1 MVAKTI
7 VNRREIMDYK
17 IKHWAVAVAT
27 FGVLSVTVAAN
38 ADETTGLTDTAI
50 KVGVMGPFTG
60 NASSYSKT
68 QIGLMAYFKHI
79 NDQGGIHGRK
89 FEIVQE
95 DTACN
100 PAKGIAAAKK
110 LVHQDKVFYM
120 HGNSCSGVAM
130 AVKPTVSPTGIPWI
144 IAHAVNPKITM
155 PVNEKR
161 SIFHGVP
168 AGPAYGSAMG
178 RFVMSKPNA
187 KRVAVIAHTNDW
199 AKSYCGPAIEHIKKS
214 GGEIIADMAMERGQT
229 DSTAQVLKLKKAN
242 PDFIL
247 GCLYEAETVIFL
259 RDAKKY
265 GLNAPVMG
273 TAGTDLENTLARLGD
288 KDAVKN
294 YFVLHAFVDK
304 VDGPKMKKWNDII
317 LKYYPSETIT
327 GFSAISMASG
337 VAAVQALKNA
347 GRDLTR
353 SKMISALENIRG
365 LTTGILACDITW
377 TPTDRH
383 GCKTSAVAGF
393 VDGNPTVLSAWGKP
407 W

>member
-1 MVAKTI
+1 MI
-7 VNRREIMDYK
+7 NI
-17 IKHWAVAVAT
+17 IKNSMMAIAA
-27 FGVLSVTVAAN
+27 FGVLTTAGAVIAG
-38 ADETTGLTDTAI
+38 ETTGLTDTTI

-79 NDQGGIHGRK
+79 NDLGGINGRK
-89 FEIVQE
+89 FEIAQE
-95 DTACN
+95 DTACA

-110 LVHQDKVFYM
+110 LVHQDKVFYL

-130 AVKPTVSPTGIPWI
+130 AVKPTVAPTGIPWI

-155 PVNEKR
+155 PVNEKK

-168 AGPAYGSAMG
+168 AGPAYGSTMG
-178 RFVMSKPNA
+178 KFVMSKPGV
-187 KRVAVIAHTNDW
+187 KRIAMVTHTNDW
-199 AKSYCGPAIEHIKKS
+199 AKAYCDPAIKVIKAS
-214 GGEIIADMAMERGQT
+214 GGEIIETLALERGQT
-229 DSTAQVLKLKKAN
+229 DATAQVLKLKQAK

-265 GLNAPVMG
+265 GVRIPVMG

-288 KDAVKN
+288 PDAVKD
-294 YFVLHAFVDK
+294 YYVLHAFVDK

-317 LKYYPSETIT
+317 LKYYPNETIT
-327 GFSAISMASG
+327 GFSAVSMASG
-337 VAAVQALKNA
+337 VAAVNALKAA

-353 SKMISALENIRG
+353 SKFIAELDNIKG
-365 LTTGILACDITW
+365 LKTGILACDITW
-377 TPTDRH
+377 SSTDRH
-383 GCKTSAVAGF
+383 GCKKSAVAGF
-393 VDGNPTVLSAWGKP
+393 VDGKPTVLSAWKKP

>member
-1 MVAKTI
+1 MAALGMLAMV
-7 VNRREIMDYK
+7 
-17 IKHWAVAVAT
+17 
-27 FGVLSVTVAAN
+27 GAAN
-38 ADETTGLTDTAI
+38 ADETTGLTDTTI

-79 NDQGGIHGRK
+79 NDQGGINGRK

-95 DTACN
+95 DTACA

-110 LVHQDKVFYM
+110 LVHQDKVFYL

-130 AVKPTVSPTGIPWI
+130 AVKPTVAPTGIPWI

-155 PVNEKR
+155 PVNEKK

-168 AGPAYGSAMG
+168 AGPAYGSTMG
-178 RFVMSKPNA
+178 KFVMSKPNV
-187 KRVAVIAHTNDW
+187 KRVAMVTHTNDW
-199 AKSYCGPAIEHIKKS
+199 AKAYCDPAIEVIKAS
-214 GGEIIADMAMERGQT
+214 GGKIIETLALERGQT
-229 DSTAQVLKLKKAN
+229 DATAQVLKLKKAK
-242 PDFIL
+242 PDFVL

-265 GLNAPVMG
+265 GVRIPVMG
-273 TAGTDLENTLARLGD
+273 TAGTDLENTLERLGD
-288 KDAVKN
+288 PDAVKD
-294 YFVLHAFVDK
+294 YYVLHAFVDK

-317 LKYYPSETIT
+317 LKYYPNETIT
-327 GFSAISMASG
+327 GFSAVSMASG
-337 VAAVQALKNA
+337 VAAVNALKAA

-353 SKMISALENIRG
+353 SKFIAELDNIKG
-365 LTTGILACDITW
+365 LKTGILACDITW
-377 TPTDRH
+377 SSTDRH
-383 GCKTSAVAGF
+383 GCKKSAVAGF
-393 VDGNPTVLSAWGKP
+393 VDGKPTVLSAWKKP

>member
-1 MVAKTI
+1 M
-7 VNRREIMDYK
+7 NSR
-17 IKHWAVAVAT
+17 IKKSIIAFAVM
-27 FGVLSVTVAAN
+27 GVLSTAGAAS
-38 ADETTGLTDTAI
+38 AGETTGLTDTAI
-50 KVGVMGPFTG
+50 KVGVMGPFSG

-79 NDQGGIHGRK
+79 NDQGGINGRK
-89 FEIVQE
+89 FDIIQE
-95 DTACN
+95 DTACD

-110 LVHQDKVFYM
+110 LVHQDEVFYL

-155 PVNEKR
+155 PVNEKK

-168 AGPAYGSAMG
+168 AGPAYGSTMG
-178 RFVMSKPNA
+178 KFIMSKPGV
-187 KRVAVIAHTNDW
+187 KRIAMVAHTNDW
-199 AKSYCGPAIEHIKKS
+199 AKAYCDPAIEVIKAS
-214 GGEIIADMAMERGQT
+214 GGEIIEELALERGQT
-229 DSTAQVLKLKKAN
+229 DATAQVLRLKKAN

-265 GLNAPVMG
+265 GVRIPVMG
-273 TAGTDLENTLARLGD
+273 TAGTDLENTLERLGD
-288 KDAVKN
+288 PDAVKD
-294 YFVLHAFVDK
+294 YYVLHAFVDK

-317 LKYYPSETIT
+317 LKYYPNETIT

-337 VAAVQALKNA
+337 VAAVKALKAA

-353 SKMISALENIRG
+353 SKFIAELDNIKG
-365 LTTGILACDITW
+365 LKTGILACDITW
-377 TPTDRH
+377 SSTDRH
-383 GCKTSAVAGF
+383 GCKKSAVAGF
-393 VDGNPTVLSAWGKP
+393 VDGKPTVLSAWEKP

>member
-1 MVAKTI
+1 MKHRTKTCMSTMAALGMLAMV
-7 VNRREIMDYK
+7 
-17 IKHWAVAVAT
+17 
-27 FGVLSVTVAAN
+27 GSAN

-79 NDQGGIHGRK
+79 NDQGGINGRK

-95 DTACN
+95 DTACA

-110 LVHQDKVFYM
+110 LVHQDKVFYL

-130 AVKPTVSPTGIPWI
+130 AVKPTVAPTGIPWI

-155 PVNEKR
+155 PVNEKK

-168 AGPAYGSAMG
+168 AGPAYGSTMG
-178 RFVMSKPNA
+178 KFVMSKPGV
-187 KRVAVIAHTNDW
+187 KRIAMVTHTNDW
-199 AKSYCGPAIEHIKKS
+199 AKAYCDPAIEVIKAS
-214 GGEIIADMAMERGQT
+214 GGEIIETLALERGQT
-229 DSTAQVLKLKKAN
+229 DATAQVLKLKKAK

-265 GLNAPVMG
+265 GVRIPVMG
-273 TAGTDLENTLARLGD
+273 TAGTDLENTLERLGD
-288 KDAVKN
+288 PDAVKD
-294 YFVLHAFVDK
+294 YYVLHAFVDK

-317 LKYYPSETIT
+317 LKYYPNETIT
-327 GFSAISMASG
+327 GFSAVSMASG
-337 VAAVQALKNA
+337 VAAVNALKAA

-353 SKMISALENIRG
+353 SKFIAELDNIKG
-365 LTTGILACDITW
+365 LKTGILACDITW
-377 TPTDRH
+377 SSTDRH
-383 GCKTSAVAGF
+383 GCKKSAVAGF
-393 VDGNPTVLSAWGKP
+393 IDGKPTVLSAWEKP

>member
-1 MVAKTI
+1 MNSRIKKSIVAF
-7 VNRREIMDYK
+7 
-17 IKHWAVAVAT
+17 AVM
-27 FGVLSVTVAAN
+27 GVLSMVGAAN
-38 ADETTGLTDTAI
+38 ADETTGLTDTTI

-79 NDQGGIHGRK
+79 NDQGGINGRK

-95 DTACN
+95 DTACA

-110 LVHQDKVFYM
+110 LVHQDKVFYL

-130 AVKPTVSPTGIPWI
+130 AVKPTVAPTGIPWI

-155 PVNEKR
+155 PVNEKK

-168 AGPAYGSAMG
+168 AGPAYGSTMG
-178 RFVMSKPNA
+178 KFVMSKPGV
-187 KRVAVIAHTNDW
+187 KRIAMVTHTNDW
-199 AKSYCGPAIEHIKKS
+199 AKAYCDPAIEVIKAS
-214 GGEIIADMAMERGQT
+214 GGEIIETLALERGQT
-229 DSTAQVLKLKKAN
+229 DATAQVLKLKKAK

-265 GLNAPVMG
+265 GVRIPVMG
-273 TAGTDLENTLARLGD
+273 TAGTDLENTLERLGD
-288 KDAVKN
+288 PDAVKD
-294 YFVLHAFVDK
+294 YYVLHAFVDK

-317 LKYYPSETIT
+317 LKYYPNETIT
-327 GFSAISMASG
+327 GFSAVSMASG
-337 VAAVQALKNA
+337 VAAVNALKAA

-353 SKMISALENIRG
+353 SKFIAELDNIKG
-365 LTTGILACDITW
+365 LKTGILACDITW
-377 TPTDRH
+377 SSTDRH
-383 GCKTSAVAGF
+383 GCKKSAVAGF
-393 VDGNPTVLSAWGKP
+393 IDGKPTVLSAWEKP

>member
-1 MVAKTI
+1 MNNI
-7 VNRREIMDYK
+7 
-17 IKHWAVAVAT
+17 IKKSMMAMAA
-27 FGVLSVTVAAN
+27 FGVLTTAGAVIAG
-38 ADETTGLTDTAI
+38 ETTGLTDTAI
-50 KVGVMGPFTG
+50 KVGVMGPFSG

-79 NDQGGIHGRK
+79 NDQGGINGRK

-95 DTACN
+95 DTACA

-110 LVHQDKVFYM
+110 LVHQDKVFYL

-130 AVKPTVSPTGIPWI
+130 AVKPTVAPTGIPWI

-155 PVNEKR
+155 PVNEKK

-168 AGPAYGSAMG
+168 AGPAYGSTMG
-178 RFVMSKPNA
+178 KFVMSKPGV
-187 KRVAVIAHTNDW
+187 KRIAMVTHTNDW
-199 AKSYCGPAIEHIKKS
+199 AKAYCDPAIEVIKAS
-214 GGEIIADMAMERGQT
+214 GGEIIETLSLERGQT
-229 DSTAQVLKLKKAN
+229 DATAQVLKLKKAK

-265 GLNAPVMG
+265 GVRIPVMG
-273 TAGTDLENTLARLGD
+273 TAGTDLENTLERLGD
-288 KDAVKN
+288 PDAVKD
-294 YFVLHAFVDK
+294 YYVLHAFVDK

-317 LKYYPSETIT
+317 LKYYPNETIT
-327 GFSAISMASG
+327 GFSAVSMASG
-337 VAAVQALKNA
+337 VAAVNALKAA

-353 SKMISALENIRG
+353 SKFIAELDNIKG
-365 LTTGILACDITW
+365 LKTGILACDITW
-377 TPTDRH
+377 SSTDRH
-383 GCKTSAVAGF
+383 GCKKSAVAGF
-393 VDGNPTVLSAWGKP
+393 VDGKPTVLSAWKKP

>member
-1 MVAKTI
+1 MRIEK
-7 VNRREIMDYK
+7 
-17 IKHWAVAVAT
+17 
-27 FGVLSVTVAAN
+27 VLVPAAAGLMALTAPALA
-38 ADETTGLTDTAI
+38 ADTTGLTDTTI
-50 KVGVMGPFTG
+50 KVGVMGPFSG

-95 DTACN
+95 DTACE

-110 LVHQDKVFYM
+110 LLFQDEVFYL
-120 HGNSCSGVAM
+120 HGNSCSGVAI
-130 AVKPTVSPTGIPWI
+130 AVKPTVAPTGAPWI
-144 IAHAVNPKITM
+144 VAHAVNPKISM
-155 PVNEKR
+155 PVTEKKN
-161 SIFHGVP
+161 IFHGVP
-168 AGPAYGSAMG
+168 AGPAYGTTMG
-178 RFVMSKPNA
+178 KFVMSKPAA
-187 KRVAVIAHTNDW
+187 KRIGVITHTNDW
-199 AKSYCGPAIEHIKKS
+199 AKSYCDPALEYMKSQGIEPVVNL
-214 GGEIIADMAMERGQT
+214 AMERGQT
-229 DSTAQVLKLKKAN
+229 DSTAQVLKLKQAN
-242 PDFIL
+242 LDFIL

-265 GLNAPVMG
+265 RLDVPVMG

-317 LKYYPSETIT
+317 LKYYPNETIT

-337 VAAVQALKNA
+337 VAAVEALKAA
-347 GRDLTR
+347 GKDLTR
-353 SKMISALENIRG
+353 EKFIAELEKIRD
-365 LTTGILACDITW
+365 LETGILACEMTW

-383 GCKTSAVAGF
+383 GCKKSAVAGF
-393 VDGNPTVLSAWGKP
+393 VDGKPAVLSSWGKT

>member
-1 MVAKTI
+1 MQKRI
-7 VNRREIMDYK
+7 PKWMM
-17 IKHWAVAVAT
+17 AVGA
-27 FGVLSVTVAAN
+27 FSVFALAGPAG
-38 ADETTGLTDTAI
+38 ADETTGLTDTTI

-89 FEIVQE
+89 FEIYQE
-95 DTACN
+95 DTACA

-110 LVHQDKVFYM
+110 LIHQDKVFYL
-120 HGNSCSGVAM
+120 HGNSCSAVAM

-155 PVNEKR
+155 PVNEKK

-168 AGPAYGSAMG
+168 AGPAYGSTMG
-178 RFVMSKPNA
+178 KFVMSKPNA
-187 KRVAVIAHTNDW
+187 KRIAMITHTNDW
-199 AKSYCGPAIEHIKKS
+199 AKSYCDPAIDVIKKE
-214 GGEIIADMAMERGQT
+214 GGEIVLDVALERGQT
-229 DSTAQVLKLKKAN
+229 DSTAQVLKLKQAN

-265 GLNAPVMG
+265 GLKTPVMG
-273 TAGTDLENTLARLGD
+273 TAGTDLENTLERLGD
-288 KDAVKN
+288 LDAVKN

-317 LKYYPSETIT
+317 LKYYPNETIT
-327 GFSAISMASG
+327 GFSAVSMASG
-337 VAAVQALKNA
+337 VAAVQALEAA
-347 GRDLTR
+347 GRDVTR
-353 SKMISALENIRG
+353 SKFIAELDKIRD
-365 LTTGILACDITW
+365 LKTGILACDITW

-383 GCKTSAVAGF
+383 GCKQSAVAGF
-393 VDGNPTVLSAWGKP
+393 VDGKPTVLSSWGKT

>member
-1 MVAKTI
+1 MRI
-7 VNRREIMDYK
+7 CSK
-17 IKHWAVAVAT
+17 IKTGFAAVAGVALLA
-27 FGVLSVTVAAN
+27 GSAVAG
-38 ADETTGLTDTAI
+38 ETTGLTDTTI

-79 NDQGGIHGRK
+79 NDPGGIHGRK
-89 FEIVQE
+89 FEIVPE
-95 DTACN
+95 DTACA

-110 LVHQDKVFYM
+110 LIHQDKVFYL
-120 HGNSCSGVAM
+120 HGNSCSAVAM

-155 PVNEKR
+155 PVNEKK

-168 AGPAYGSAMG
+168 AGPAYGSTMG
-178 RFVMSKPNA
+178 KFVMSKPGT
-187 KRVAVIAHTNDW
+187 KRVAMVAHTNDW
-199 AKSYCGPAIEHIKKS
+199 AKAYCSPAIDVIKKA
-214 GGEIIADMAMERGQT
+214 GGKIIAELALERGQT
-229 DSTAQVLKLKKAN
+229 DATAQVLKLKQAK

-265 GLNAPVMG
+265 GVRIPVMG
-273 TAGTDLENTLARLGD
+273 TAGTDLENTLERLGD
-288 KDAVKN
+288 KDAVKD
-294 YFVLHAFVDK
+294 YYVLHAFVDK
-304 VDGPKMKKWNDII
+304 VNGPKMKKWNDII
-317 LKYYPSETIT
+317 LKYNPKETIT
-327 GFSAISMASG
+327 GFSAVSMASG
-337 VAAVQALKNA
+337 VAAVKALMAA

-353 SKMISALENIRG
+353 SKFIAELDKIRG
-365 LTTGILACDITW
+365 LKTGILACDITW

-383 GCKTSAVAGF
+383 GCKKSAVAGF
-393 VDGNPTVLSAWGKP
+393 INGKPTVLSAWGKP

>member
-1 MVAKTI
+1 MKHRTKTCMSTMAALGMLAMV
-7 VNRREIMDYK
+7 
-17 IKHWAVAVAT
+17 
-27 FGVLSVTVAAN
+27 GAAN

-79 NDQGGIHGRK
+79 NDQGGINGRK

-95 DTACN
+95 DTACA

-110 LVHQDKVFYM
+110 LVHQDKVFYL

-130 AVKPTVSPTGIPWI
+130 AVKPTVAPTGIPWI

-155 PVNEKR
+155 PVNEKK

-168 AGPAYGSAMG
+168 AGPAYGSTMG
-178 RFVMSKPNA
+178 KFVMSKPGV
-187 KRVAVIAHTNDW
+187 KRIAMVTHTNDW
-199 AKSYCGPAIEHIKKS
+199 AKAYCDPAIEVIKAS
-214 GGEIIADMAMERGQT
+214 GGEIIETLALERGQT
-229 DSTAQVLKLKKAN
+229 DATAQVLKLKKAK

-265 GLNAPVMG
+265 GVRIPVMG
-273 TAGTDLENTLARLGD
+273 TAGTDLENTLERLGD
-288 KDAVKN
+288 PDAVKD
-294 YFVLHAFVDK
+294 YYVLHAFVDK

-317 LKYYPSETIT
+317 LKYYPNETIT
-327 GFSAISMASG
+327 GFSAVSMASG
-337 VAAVQALKNA
+337 VAAVKALKAA

-353 SKMISALENIRG
+353 SKFIAELDNIKG
-365 LTTGILACDITW
+365 LKTGILACDITW
-377 TPTDRH
+377 SSTDRH
-383 GCKTSAVAGF
+383 GCKKSAVAGF
-393 VDGNPTVLSAWGKP
+393 IDGKPTVLSAWEKP

>member
-1 MVAKTI
+1 M
-7 VNRREIMDYK
+7 K
-17 IKHWAVAVAT
+17 ISRLMA
-27 FGVLSVTVAAN
+27 TVAALSLLGTAGATM
-38 ADETTGLTDTAI
+38 ADETTGLTDTTI

-60 NASSYSKT
+60 NASSYSKA

-89 FEIVQE
+89 FVMVAE
-95 DTACN
+95 DTACA

-110 LVHQDKVFYM
+110 LIHQDKVFYL

-144 IAHAVNPKITM
+144 IAHAVNPKISM

-168 AGPAYGSAMG
+168 AGPAYGSTMG
-178 RFVMSKPNA
+178 KFVMSKPGT
-187 KRVAVIAHTNDW
+187 KRVAIVTHTNDW
-199 AKSYCGPAIEHIKKS
+199 AKAYCDPAIKVIKES
-214 GGEIIADMAMERGQT
+214 GGEIIESLALERGQT
-229 DSTAQVLKLKKAN
+229 DSTAQVLKLKQAK

-265 GLNAPVMG
+265 GLKIPVMG
-273 TAGTDLENTLARLGD
+273 TAGTDLENTLERLGD
-288 KDAVKN
+288 ISAVRN
-294 YFVLHAFVDK
+294 YFVLHSFVDK

-317 LKYYPSETIT
+317 LKYNPKETIT
-327 GFSAISMASG
+327 GFSAVSMASG
-337 VAAVQALKNA
+337 VAAVKALQAV
-347 GRDLTR
+347 GHDLTR
-353 SKMISALENIRG
+353 SKFLAELDKIRN

-383 GCKTSAVAGF
+383 GCKKSAVAGF
-393 VDGNPTVLSAWGKP
+393 VNDKPTVMSAWGKT

>member
-1 MVAKTI
+1 M
-7 VNRREIMDYK
+7 NSR
-17 IKHWAVAVAT
+17 IKKSIIAFAVM
-27 FGVLSVTVAAN
+27 GVLSTAGAAS
-38 ADETTGLTDTAI
+38 AGETTGLTDTAI
-50 KVGVMGPFTG
+50 KVGVMGPFSG

-79 NDQGGIHGRK
+79 NDQGGINGRK

-95 DTACN
+95 DTACD

-110 LVHQDKVFYM
+110 LVHQDKVFYL

-155 PVNEKR
+155 PVNEKK

-168 AGPAYGSAMG
+168 AGPAYGSTMG
-178 RFVMSKPNA
+178 KFIMSKPGV
-187 KRVAVIAHTNDW
+187 KRIAMVAHTNDW
-199 AKSYCGPAIEHIKKS
+199 AKAYCDPAIEVIKAS
-214 GGEIIADMAMERGQT
+214 GGEIIEELALERGQT
-229 DSTAQVLKLKKAN
+229 DATAQVLRLKKAN

-259 RDAKKY
+259 RDLKKY
-265 GLNAPVMG
+265 GVRIPVMG
-273 TAGTDLENTLARLGD
+273 TAGTDLENTLERLGD
-288 KDAVKN
+288 PDAVKD
-294 YFVLHAFVDK
+294 YYVLHAFVDK

-317 LKYYPSETIT
+317 LKYYPNETIT

-337 VAAVQALKNA
+337 VAAVKALKAA

-353 SKMISALENIRG
+353 SKFIAELDNIKG
-365 LTTGILACDITW
+365 LKTGILACDITW
-377 TPTDRH
+377 SSTDRH
-383 GCKTSAVAGF
+383 GCKKSAVAGF
-393 VDGNPTVLSAWGKP
+393 VDGKPTVLSAWEKP

>member
-1 MVAKTI
+1 MAALGMLAMV
-7 VNRREIMDYK
+7 
-17 IKHWAVAVAT
+17 
-27 FGVLSVTVAAN
+27 GAAN
-38 ADETTGLTDTAI
+38 ADETTGLTDTTI

-79 NDQGGIHGRK
+79 NDQGGINGRK

-95 DTACN
+95 DTACA

-110 LVHQDKVFYM
+110 LVHQDKVFYL

-130 AVKPTVSPTGIPWI
+130 AVKPTVAPTGIPWI

-155 PVNEKR
+155 PVNEKK

-168 AGPAYGSAMG
+168 AGPAYGSTMG
-178 RFVMSKPNA
+178 KFVMSKPGV
-187 KRVAVIAHTNDW
+187 KRIAMVTHTNDW
-199 AKSYCGPAIEHIKKS
+199 AKAYCDPAIEVIKAS
-214 GGEIIADMAMERGQT
+214 GGEIIETLALERGQT
-229 DSTAQVLKLKKAN
+229 DATAQVLKLKKAK

-265 GLNAPVMG
+265 GVRIPVMG
-273 TAGTDLENTLARLGD
+273 TAGTDLENTLERLGD
-288 KDAVKN
+288 PDAVKD
-294 YFVLHAFVDK
+294 YYVLHAFVDK

-317 LKYYPSETIT
+317 LKYYPNETIT
-327 GFSAISMASG
+327 GFSAVSMASG
-337 VAAVQALKNA
+337 VAAVNALKAA

-353 SKMISALENIRG
+353 SKFIAELDNIKG
-365 LTTGILACDITW
+365 LKTGILACDITW
-377 TPTDRH
+377 SSTDRH
-383 GCKTSAVAGF
+383 GCKKSAVAGF
-393 VDGNPTVLSAWGKP
+393 IDGKPTVLSAWEKP

>member
-1 MVAKTI
+1 MKSRIGKCTMAMATI
-7 VNRREIMDYK
+7 S
-17 IKHWAVAVAT
+17 A
-27 FGVLSVTVAAN
+27 LSVAGMAG
-38 ADETTGLTDTAI
+38 AGETTGLTDSAI

-95 DTACN
+95 DTACA

-110 LVHQDKVFYM
+110 LIHQDEVFYL

-155 PVNEKR
+155 PVNEKK

-168 AGPAYGSAMG
+168 AGPAYGSTMG
-178 RFVMSKPNA
+178 KFVMSKPGV
-187 KRVAVIAHTNDW
+187 KRVAMIAHTNDW
-199 AKSYCGPAIEHIKKS
+199 AKSYCDPAIEHIKS
-214 GGEIIADMAMERGQT
+214 QGLDLVMELAMERGQT
-229 DSTAQVLKLKKAN
+229 DSTAQVLKLKQAN
-242 PDFIL
+242 VDFIL

-265 GLNAPVMG
+265 GLRVPVMG
-273 TAGTDLENTLARLGD
+273 TAGTDLENTLERLGD
-288 KDAVKN
+288 PDAVKD

-317 LKYYPSETIT
+317 LKYYPNETIT
-327 GFSAISMASG
+327 EFSAVSMASG
-337 VAAVQALKNA
+337 VAAVKALEAA
-347 GRDLTR
+347 GPDLTR
-353 SKMISALENIRG
+353 SKMIAELDKIHGLE
-365 LTTGILACDITW
+365 TGILACDITW
-377 TPTDRH
+377 TSTDRH
-383 GCKTSAVAGF
+383 GCKKSAVAGF
-393 VDGNPTVLSAWGKP
+393 VDGQPTVLSGWGKP

>member
-1 MVAKTI
+1 MKHRTKTCMSTMAALGMLAMV
-7 VNRREIMDYK
+7 
-17 IKHWAVAVAT
+17 
-27 FGVLSVTVAAN
+27 GAAN

-79 NDQGGIHGRK
+79 NDQGGINGRK

-95 DTACN
+95 DTACA

-110 LVHQDKVFYM
+110 LVHQDKVFYL

-130 AVKPTVSPTGIPWI
+130 AVKPTVAPTGIPWI

-155 PVNEKR
+155 PVNEKK

-168 AGPAYGSAMG
+168 AGPAYGSTMG
-178 RFVMSKPNA
+178 KFVMSKPNV
-187 KRVAVIAHTNDW
+187 KRVAMVTHTNDW
-199 AKSYCGPAIEHIKKS
+199 AKAYCDPAIEVIKAS
-214 GGEIIADMAMERGQT
+214 GGKIIETLALERGQT
-229 DSTAQVLKLKKAN
+229 DATAQVLKLKKAK

-265 GLNAPVMG
+265 GVRIPVMG
-273 TAGTDLENTLARLGD
+273 TAGTDLENTLERLGD
-288 KDAVKN
+288 PDAVKD
-294 YFVLHAFVDK
+294 YYVLHAFVDK

-317 LKYYPSETIT
+317 LKYYPNETIT
-327 GFSAISMASG
+327 GFSAVSMASG
-337 VAAVQALKNA
+337 VAAVNALKAA

-353 SKMISALENIRG
+353 SKFIAELDNIKG
-365 LTTGILACDITW
+365 LKTGILACDITW
-377 TPTDRH
+377 SSTDRH
-383 GCKTSAVAGF
+383 GCKKSAVAGF
-393 VDGNPTVLSAWGKP
+393 IDGKPTVLSAWEKP

>member
-1 MVAKTI
+1 MKNVLA
-7 VNRREIMDYK
+7 NL
-17 IKHWAVAVAT
+17 IKGLFILLTLTLTNTAT
-27 FGVLSVTVAAN
+27 AW
-38 ADETTGLTDTAI
+38 ETTGLSDTTI

-89 FEIVQE
+89 FEMFPE
-95 DTACN
+95 DTACA

-110 LVHQDKVFYM
+110 LVHQDEVFYL
-120 HGNSCSGVAM
+120 HGNSCSAVAM

-155 PVNEKR
+155 PVNEKK
-161 SIFHGVP
+161 SIYHGVP
-168 AGPAYGSAMG
+168 AGPAYGSTMG
-178 RFVMSKPNA
+178 NFVMSKPGT
-187 KRVAVIAHTNDW
+187 KRVAMITHTNDW
-199 AKSYCGPAIEHIKKS
+199 AKAYCAPAIEVIKAK
-214 GGEIIADMAMERGQT
+214 GGVIIEEQALERGQT
-229 DSTAQVLKLKKAN
+229 DATAQVLKLKKAN

-265 GLNAPVMG
+265 GMRIPVMG
-273 TAGTDLENTLARLGD
+273 TAGTDLENTLERLGD
-288 KDAVKN
+288 KDAVKD
-294 YFVLHAFVDK
+294 YYVLHAFVDK

-317 LKYYPSETIT
+317 LKYNPKETIT
-327 GFSAISMASG
+327 GFSAVSMASG
-337 VAAVQALKNA
+337 VAAVKALKAA

-353 SKMISALENIRG
+353 SKFIAELDKIRG
-365 LTTGILACDITW
+365 LSTGILACDITW
-377 TPTDRH
+377 SSTDRH
-383 GCKTSAVAGF
+383 GCKKSAVAGF
-393 VDGNPTVLSAWGKP
+393 VSGDPTVLSAWGKS

>member
-1 MVAKTI
+1 MKISLKSWVA
-7 VNRREIMDYK
+7 
-17 IKHWAVAVAT
+17 
-27 FGVLSVTVAAN
+27 TVAAAGVLALTSGAN
-38 ADETTGLTDTAI
+38 ADSDETTGLTDTTI

-95 DTACN
+95 DTACQ

-110 LVHQDKVFYM
+110 LLHQDKVFYM

-130 AVKPTVSPTGIPWI
+130 AVKPTVSPTGTPWI
-144 IAHAVNPKITM
+144 IAHAVNPNITM

-168 AGPAYGSAMG
+168 AGPAYGSTMG
-178 RFVMSKPNA
+178 RFVMSKPGT
-187 KRVAVIAHTNDW
+187 KRIAVIAHTNDW
-199 AKSYCGPAIEHIKKS
+199 AKSYCSPAIDAIKES
-214 GGEIIADMAMERGQT
+214 GGEIVAEMALERGQT
-229 DSTAQVLKLKKAN
+229 DSTAQVLKLKQAN

-265 GLNAPVMG
+265 RLTVPVMG

-288 KDAVKN
+288 QEAVN
-294 YFVLHAFVDK
+294 GYYVLHAFVDK

-317 LKYYPSETIT
+317 LKYYPDETIT
-327 GFSAISMASG
+327 GFSAVSMASG
-337 VAAVQALKNA
+337 VAAVEALKA
-347 GRDLTR
+347 VGPDLTR
-353 SKMISALENIRG
+353 SKFIDALENIRD

-377 TPTDRH
+377 TPTDHH
-383 GCKTSAVAGF
+383 GCKKSAVAGF
-393 VDGNPTVLSAWGKP
+393 VDGQPTVLSAWGET

>member
-1 MVAKTI
+1 MATI
-7 VNRREIMDYK
+7 
-17 IKHWAVAVAT
+17 
-27 FGVLSVTVAAN
+27 AALGLLGTSGMSM
-38 ADETTGLTDTAI
+38 AGETTGLTDTAI

-89 FEIVQE
+89 FEMFPE
-95 DTACN
+95 DTACA

-110 LVHQDKVFYM
+110 LIHQDEVFYL
-120 HGNSCSGVAM
+120 HGNSCSAVAM

-161 SIFHGVP
+161 SIYHGVP
-168 AGPAYGSAMG
+168 AGPAYGSTMG
-178 RFVMSKPNA
+178 EFVMSKPGT
-187 KRVAVIAHTNDW
+187 KRVAMVAHTNDW
-199 AKSYCGPAIEHIKKS
+199 AKAYCDPAIKVIKAS
-214 GGEIIADMAMERGQT
+214 GGEIIESLALERGQT
-229 DSTAQVLKLKKAN
+229 DSTAQVLKLKQAK

-265 GLNAPVMG
+265 GLKIPVMG
-273 TAGTDLENTLARLGD
+273 TAGTDLENTLERLGD
-288 KDAVKN
+288 ISAVRN

-317 LKYYPSETIT
+317 LKYNPNETIT
-327 GFSAISMASG
+327 GFSAVSMASG
-337 VAAVQALKNA
+337 VAAVKALQAV

-353 SKMISALENIRG
+353 SKFIAELDKIRN
-365 LTTGILACDITW
+365 LKTGILACDITW
-377 TPTDRH
+377 TSTDRH
-383 GCKTSAVAGF
+383 GCKKSAVAGF
-393 VDGNPTVLSAWGKP
+393 INDKPTVLSAWGKT

>member
-1 MVAKTI
+1 MKHRTKTCMSTMAALGMLAMV
-7 VNRREIMDYK
+7 
-17 IKHWAVAVAT
+17 
-27 FGVLSVTVAAN
+27 GAAN
-38 ADETTGLTDTAI
+38 ADETTGLTDTTI

-79 NDQGGIHGRK
+79 NDQGGINGRK

-95 DTACN
+95 DTACA

-110 LVHQDKVFYM
+110 LVHQDKVFYL

-130 AVKPTVSPTGIPWI
+130 AVKPTVAPTGIPWI

-155 PVNEKR
+155 PVNEKK

-168 AGPAYGSAMG
+168 AGPAYGSTMG
-178 RFVMSKPNA
+178 KFVMSKPGV
-187 KRVAVIAHTNDW
+187 KRIAMVTHTNDW
-199 AKSYCGPAIEHIKKS
+199 AKAYCDPAIEVIKAS
-214 GGEIIADMAMERGQT
+214 GGEIIETLALERGQT
-229 DSTAQVLKLKKAN
+229 DATAQVLKLKKAK

-265 GLNAPVMG
+265 GVRIPVMG
-273 TAGTDLENTLARLGD
+273 TAGTDLENTLERLGD
-288 KDAVKN
+288 PDAVKD
-294 YFVLHAFVDK
+294 YYVLHAFVDK

-317 LKYYPSETIT
+317 LKYYPNETIT
-327 GFSAISMASG
+327 GFSAVSMASG
-337 VAAVQALKNA
+337 VAAVKALTAA

-353 SKMISALENIRG
+353 SKFIAELDNIKG
-365 LTTGILACDITW
+365 LKTGILACDITW
-377 TPTDRH
+377 SSTDRH
-383 GCKTSAVAGF
+383 GCKKSAVAGF
-393 VDGNPTVLSAWGKP
+393 IDGKPTVLSAWEKP

>member
-1 MVAKTI
+1 MKT
-7 VNRREIMDYK
+7 NKIMTT
-17 IKHWAVAVAT
+17 I
-27 FGVLSVTVAAN
+27 AALGLLGTSGMSI
-38 ADETTGLTDTAI
+38 AGETTGLTDTAI

-89 FEIVQE
+89 FEMFPE
-95 DTACN
+95 DTACA

-110 LVHQDKVFYM
+110 LIHQDEVFYL
-120 HGNSCSGVAM
+120 HGNSCSAVAM

-161 SIFHGVP
+161 SIYHGVP
-168 AGPAYGSAMG
+168 AGPAYGSTMG
-178 RFVMSKPNA
+178 EFVMSKPGT
-187 KRVAVIAHTNDW
+187 KRVAMVAHTNDW
-199 AKSYCGPAIEHIKKS
+199 AKAYCDPAIKVIKAS
-214 GGEIIADMAMERGQT
+214 GGEIIESLALERGQT
-229 DSTAQVLKLKKAN
+229 DSTAQVLKLKQAK

-265 GLNAPVMG
+265 GLKIPVMG
-273 TAGTDLENTLARLGD
+273 TAGTDLENTLERLGD
-288 KDAVKN
+288 ISAVRN

-317 LKYYPSETIT
+317 LKYNPNETIT
-327 GFSAISMASG
+327 GFSAVSMASG
-337 VAAVQALKNA
+337 VAAVKALQAV

-353 SKMISALENIRG
+353 SKFIAELDKIRN
-365 LTTGILACDITW
+365 LKTGILACDITW
-377 TPTDRH
+377 TSTNRH
-383 GCKTSAVAGF
+383 GCKKSAVAGF
-393 VDGNPTVLSAWGKP
+393 INDKPTVLSAWGKT

>member
-1 MVAKTI
+1 MSH
-7 VNRREIMDYK
+7 R
-17 IKHWAVAVAT
+17 IKKWTAAVAAISA
-27 FGVLSVTVAAN
+27 LSLVGTAN
-38 ADETTGLTDTAI
+38 AGDTTGLTDTTI

-79 NDQGGIHGRK
+79 NEQGGIHGRK
-89 FEIVQE
+89 FEMVQE
-95 DTACN
+95 DTACA

-110 LVHQDKVFYM
+110 LVHQDKVFYL

-130 AVKPTVSPTGIPWI
+130 AVKPTVAPTGAPWI

-155 PVNEKR
+155 PVSEKR
-161 SIFHGVP
+161 NIFHGVP
-168 AGPAYGSAMG
+168 AGPAYGDTMG
-178 RFVMSKPNA
+178 RFVMSKPGT
-187 KRVAVIAHTNDW
+187 KKVAVITHTNDW
-199 AKSYCGPAIEHIKKS
+199 AKSYCDPAIDFIKKN
-214 GGEIIADMAMERGQT
+214 GGEIITTQALERGQA
-229 DSTAQVLKLKKAN
+229 DSTAQVLKLKQAK

-265 GLNAPVMG
+265 RMDVPVMG

-317 LKYYPSETIT
+317 LKYNPNETIT

-337 VAAVQALKNA
+337 VAAVQALKAA

-353 SKMISALENIRG
+353 EKFIAELEKIKD
-365 LTTGILACDITW
+365 LETGILACAMTW

-383 GCKTSAVAGF
+383 GCKKSAVAGF
-393 VDGNPTVLSAWGKP
+393 VEGNPTVLSAWGKT

>member
-1 MVAKTI
+1 M
-7 VNRREIMDYK
+7 NSR
-17 IKHWAVAVAT
+17 IKKSIIAFAVM
-27 FGVLSVTVAAN
+27 GVLSTAGAAS
-38 ADETTGLTDTAI
+38 AGETTGLTDTAI
-50 KVGVMGPFTG
+50 KVGVMGPFSG

-79 NDQGGIHGRK
+79 NDQGGINGRK
-89 FEIVQE
+89 FDIIQE
-95 DTACN
+95 DTACD

-110 LVHQDKVFYM
+110 LVHQDEVFYL

-155 PVNEKR
+155 PVNEKK

-168 AGPAYGSAMG
+168 AGPAYGSTMG
-178 RFVMSKPNA
+178 KFIMSKPGV
-187 KRVAVIAHTNDW
+187 KRIAMVAHTNDW
-199 AKSYCGPAIEHIKKS
+199 AKAYCDPAIEVIKAS
-214 GGEIIADMAMERGQT
+214 GGEIIEELALERGQT
-229 DSTAQVLKLKKAN
+229 DATAQVLRLKKAN

-259 RDAKKY
+259 RDLKKY
-265 GLNAPVMG
+265 GVRIPVMG
-273 TAGTDLENTLARLGD
+273 TAGTDLENTLERLGD
-288 KDAVKN
+288 PDAVKD
-294 YFVLHAFVDK
+294 YYVLHAFVDK

-317 LKYYPSETIT
+317 LKYYPNETIT

-337 VAAVQALKNA
+337 VAAVKALKAA

-353 SKMISALENIRG
+353 SKFIAELDNIKG
-365 LTTGILACDITW
+365 LKTGILACDITW
-377 TPTDRH
+377 SSTDRH
-383 GCKTSAVAGF
+383 GCKKSAVAGF
-393 VDGNPTVLSAWGKP
+393 VEGKPTVLSAWGKA

>member
-1 MVAKTI
+1 MKHRTKTCMSTMAALGMLAMV
-7 VNRREIMDYK
+7 
-17 IKHWAVAVAT
+17 
-27 FGVLSVTVAAN
+27 GAAN
-38 ADETTGLTDTAI
+38 ADETTGLTDTTI

-79 NDQGGIHGRK
+79 NDQGGINGRK

-95 DTACN
+95 DTACA

-110 LVHQDKVFYM
+110 LVHQAKVFYL

-130 AVKPTVSPTGIPWI
+130 AVKPTVAPTGIPWI

-155 PVNEKR
+155 PVNEKK

-168 AGPAYGSAMG
+168 AGPAYGSTMG
-178 RFVMSKPNA
+178 KFVMSKPNV
-187 KRVAVIAHTNDW
+187 KRVAMVTHTNDW
-199 AKSYCGPAIEHIKKS
+199 AKAYCDPAIEVIKAS
-214 GGEIIADMAMERGQT
+214 GGKIIETLALERGQT
-229 DSTAQVLKLKKAN
+229 DATAQVLKLKKAK
-242 PDFIL
+242 PDFVL

-265 GLNAPVMG
+265 GVRIPVMG
-273 TAGTDLENTLARLGD
+273 TAGTDLENTLERLGD
-288 KDAVKN
+288 PDAVKD
-294 YFVLHAFVDK
+294 YYVLHAFVDK

-317 LKYYPSETIT
+317 LKYYPNETIT
-327 GFSAISMASG
+327 GFSAVSMASG
-337 VAAVQALKNA
+337 VAAVNALKAA

-353 SKMISALENIRG
+353 SKFIAELDNIKG
-365 LTTGILACDITW
+365 LKTGILACDITW
-377 TPTDRH
+377 SSTDRH
-383 GCKTSAVAGF
+383 GCKKSAVAGF
-393 VDGNPTVLSAWGKP
+393 VDGKPTVLSAWKKP

>member
-1 MVAKTI
+1 MKHRTKTCMSTMAALGMLAMV
-7 VNRREIMDYK
+7 
-17 IKHWAVAVAT
+17 
-27 FGVLSVTVAAN
+27 GAAN
-38 ADETTGLTDTAI
+38 ADETTGLTDTTI

-79 NDQGGIHGRK
+79 NDQGGINGRK

-95 DTACN
+95 DTACA

-110 LVHQDKVFYM
+110 LVHQDKVFYL

-130 AVKPTVSPTGIPWI
+130 AVKPTVAPTGIPWI

-155 PVNEKR
+155 PVNEKK

-168 AGPAYGSAMG
+168 AGPAYGSTMG
-178 RFVMSKPNA
+178 KFVMSKPGV
-187 KRVAVIAHTNDW
+187 KRIAMVTHTNDW
-199 AKSYCGPAIEHIKKS
+199 AKAYCDPAIEVIKAS
-214 GGEIIADMAMERGQT
+214 GGEIIETLALERGQT
-229 DSTAQVLKLKKAN
+229 DATAQVLKLKKAK
-242 PDFIL
+242 PDFVL

-265 GLNAPVMG
+265 GVRIPVMG
-273 TAGTDLENTLARLGD
+273 TAGTDLENTLERLGD
-288 KDAVKN
+288 PDAVKD
-294 YFVLHAFVDK
+294 YYVLHAFVDK

-317 LKYYPSETIT
+317 LKYYPNETIT
-327 GFSAISMASG
+327 GFSAVSMASG
-337 VAAVQALKNA
+337 VAAVNALKAA

-353 SKMISALENIRG
+353 SKFIAELDNIKG
-365 LTTGILACDITW
+365 LKTGILACDITW
-377 TPTDRH
+377 SSTDRH
-383 GCKTSAVAGF
+383 GCKKSAVAGF
-393 VDGNPTVLSAWGKP
+393 IDGKPTVLSAWEKP

>member
-1 MVAKTI
+1 MKHRTKTCMSTMAALGMLAMV
-7 VNRREIMDYK
+7 
-17 IKHWAVAVAT
+17 
-27 FGVLSVTVAAN
+27 GAAN
-38 ADETTGLTDTAI
+38 ADETTGLTDTTI

-79 NDQGGIHGRK
+79 NDQGGINGRK

-95 DTACN
+95 DTACA

-110 LVHQDKVFYM
+110 LVHQDKVFYL

-130 AVKPTVSPTGIPWI
+130 AVKPTVAPTGIPWI

-155 PVNEKR
+155 PVNEKK

-168 AGPAYGSAMG
+168 AGPAYGSTMG
-178 RFVMSKPNA
+178 KFVMSKPNV
-187 KRVAVIAHTNDW
+187 KRIAMVTHTNDW
-199 AKSYCGPAIEHIKKS
+199 AKAYCDPAIEVIKAS
-214 GGEIIADMAMERGQT
+214 GGKIIETLALERGQT
-229 DSTAQVLKLKKAN
+229 DATAQVLKLKKAK
-242 PDFIL
+242 PDFVL

-265 GLNAPVMG
+265 GVRIPVMG
-273 TAGTDLENTLARLGD
+273 TAGTDLENTLERLGD
-288 KDAVKN
+288 PDAVKD
-294 YFVLHAFVDK
+294 YYVLHAFVDK

-317 LKYYPSETIT
+317 LKYYPNETIT
-327 GFSAISMASG
+327 GFSAVSMASG
-337 VAAVQALKNA
+337 VAAVNALKAA

-353 SKMISALENIRG
+353 SKFIAELDNIKG
-365 LTTGILACDITW
+365 LKTGILACDITW
-377 TPTDRH
+377 SSTDRH
-383 GCKTSAVAGF
+383 GCKKSALAGF
-393 VDGNPTVLSAWGKP
+393 VDGKPTVLSAWKKP